1 VVIAVRRVD
10 KTREDLNKPP
20 APVEP
25 GMPVEALGPT
35 VGQNLIF
42 ALNDLTNA
50 QNNLMSVVLNY
61 YETRMLLYRN
71 LGIMELDD
79 CGMWIERP
87 IEDSEYLSE
96 AECPLPP
103 GVPGEWFDEAG
114 VDPREAGPAEFESDG
129 ELLEGAEPIRQ
140 VRANA
145 ARGHF
150 ADLIPNMALPAETP
164 GDEPAGLE
172 SATQEPTR
180 RMAAKEPSPGAPLMW
195 TVRQASH
202 EEPEQGSQRANQTI
216 VVDESGVPTRGT
228 LISIDESL
236 PAPAE
241 ETGHRSARGALQLR
255 R

>member
-1 VVIAVRRVD
+1 VD

-61 YETRMLLYRN
+61 YENRMLLYRN

-79 CGMWIERP
+79 CGMWIDRP
-87 IEDSEYLSE
+87 IEDSEYLTE

-103 GVPGEWFDEAG
+103 GVPGEWLDEAG
-114 VDPREAGPAEFESDG
+114 VDPQEVGPAEIETDG
-129 ELLEGAEPIRQ
+129 ELIEGAEPIRQ

-145 ARGHF
+145 ARDQF
-150 ADLIPNMALPAETP
+150 AELIPN
-164 GDEPAGLE
+164 
-172 SATQEPTR
+172 SAIRSQTVL
-180 RMAAKEPSPGAPLMW
+180 KEPDQDMAGKAAHPGVPLLW

-202 EEPEQGSQRANQTI
+202 DEPQTSTPP
-216 VVDESGVPTRGT
+216 VKNEPDAQLRGI
-228 LISIDESL
+228 LISIDEL
-236 PAPAE
+236 PPTPPAAQ
-241 ETGHRSARGALQLR
+241 RQSSAGRPLPLR